1 MSKLGPFTV
10 DESSSFS
17 QFSGI
22 TLAIIQVCMIVGG
35 SAVFRN
41 YSKKMIRATHKL
53 NAFTYYWFMFTMFT
67 GFMWESSFVA
77 QYHDVND
84 YSEQLIA
91 ANQTVWFNKYT
102 LDYLLPWKFSK
113 IFYGDYGAYADR
125 EYMVNTNDWSRVIES
140 THAIMCAMFA
150 LLAFVFGYFN
160 KDNRM
165 SVCVGASM
173 GTQLMNSVLYMAEYA
188 VQMEDP
194 DNVNYPTKEF
204 PAGTLLIHRP
214 FMWVNV
220 FWTIFPL
227 YILIVEL
234 LFKNGQISDEQN
246 SKFRAHDYTKCCKE
260 MEKVK
265 LLSRNSKRYVTFE
278 DTDIKNEIKPDVEA
292 KSVGVE
298 TRAAKKQRLEG
309 EKHHELV
316 DMATNY

>member
-1 MSKLGPFTV
+1 MSELGPFTV
-10 DESSSFS
+10 DESSSLS

-35 SAVFRN
+35 SAVLRN
-41 YSKKMIRATHKL
+41 YSKNMIRATHKL

-67 GFMWESSFVA
+67 GFMWESAFVA
-77 QYHDVND
+77 QYRDVNA

-91 ANQTVWFNKYT
+91 TNQTVWFNKYT

-194 DNVNYPTKEF
+194 DNVNYPTKGF

-227 YILIVEL
+227 YILVVEL
-234 LFKNGQISDEQN
+234 LFKNGQSRNEQ
-246 SKFRAHDYTKCCKE
+246 KFRPQNYTKCCKE

-265 LLSRNSKRYVTFE
+265 LLSRTPKRYVTFE
-278 DTDIKNEIKPDVEA
+278 DIETKPETEVE
-292 KSVGVE
+292 GVE
-298 TRAAKKQRLEG
+298 TRAAKKQRLEQE
-309 EKHHELV
+309 EKDKAHHELV